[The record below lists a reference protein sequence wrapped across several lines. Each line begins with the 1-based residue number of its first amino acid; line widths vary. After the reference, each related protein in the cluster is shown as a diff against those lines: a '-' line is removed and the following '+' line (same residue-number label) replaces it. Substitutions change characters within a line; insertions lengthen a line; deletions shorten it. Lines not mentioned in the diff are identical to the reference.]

1 MNRYLLVETAQK
13 QIESHMD
20 DQPFETYDENE
31 AFVLGLCKAFN
42 ALNRVPAADVRENV
56 RGEWEILDNKLPE
69 PDGKW
74 VRCSVCRCS
83 EHLEYNHANLTWKLC
98 PSCGADMRGEKDG
111 GQ

>member
-56 RGEWEILDNKLPE
+56 RGEWSIN
-69 PDGKW
+69 GQTAYT
-74 VRCSVCRCS
+74 CSNCGTIFTFGNSYRF
-83 EHLEYNHANLTWKLC
+83 C
-98 PSCGADMRGEKDG
+98 PWCGAKMRKEGNTDG
-111 GQ
+111 VE